1 MILLIFGQQI
11 IDAPVIYIRNLF
23 LTIVLLIGGVLS
35 VKGQL
40 STLHYLPPLHA
51 NSNQVDSHFV
61 YISTPYKSNIEVRVK
76 RGDGKD
82 IGGSPFTVSN
92 SKPIRINAG
101 GSQFDSDIMVPNDSV
116 MAKLSTKGFIIE
128 ADSAVYVNARYRSGS
143 SQAECITTK
152 GEAALGKEFRL
163 GSMPLQGTQTW
174 RNFVFSF
181 MATEDNTK
189 VVVSGYDDDVTFD
202 GPYTRYDDTLKYT
215 LNKGQSVVVAGSAS
229 NQYNWSGTI
238 GALISSDK
246 NIAVNTGNWLGSI
259 ASRTGLQDIGL
270 DQIVPVSKL
279 GTEHVVIEA
288 AGYPDQESPLVVA
301 AYNST
306 AVYINGDNRPYT
318 RLNAGEWALIPNS
331 YYTGNGH
338 KNMYIRTTQ
347 PVYVYQMMAGARDYA
362 TPGMNFIP
370 PIRCG
375 LSNKLDLIPDIDK
388 IGNVRYN
395 GSVIALAEKG
405 AGLWVNGVKQ
415 SGAEAVT
422 GTNTWETYR
431 ISGYRGDVRVESQ
444 YGIAAGFYGSSSAA
458 GYGAYF
464 SGFSNFVEIEMDIP
478 DDQACVGEAVRVYY
492 TGDTSDN
499 AKITFSFPGSE
510 RVSGTGLGPFDVFYK
525 NPGVYRVDLKLELG
539 SCKDSKFE
547 FVEIMPKYNDTF
559 RQASCDS
566 FYSPARSKMFYN
578 SAVYTDT
585 FRSIS
590 GCDSIVTV
598 DLTIHKSQRQ
608 RTVESSCDSF
618 YWATA
623 DSMIYQSGLY
633 SKLFVNQYGCDSL
646 VEVAL
651 EISKAVRKDDLGTS
665 CDSFYWQNGD
675 TLIKQSGLY
684 RKNLFTSDGC
694 DSILTLDVKIGR
706 SMLIVNQAMS
716 CDSFY
721 WDVNGST
728 LYSGGIY
735 TDTFTNVEGCDSI
748 MYLNL
753 EINPS
758 FAAEETQSECD
769 SFWWDKNNKWYYQ
782 SGNYEA
788 AYPSAFGCD
797 SSYELNLSINP
808 SYFFAETETACDAFT
823 WPVTGEE
830 LSATGLYTE
839 NFKTAAGCDSI
850 HVLDLT
856 VPSSSS
862 STEVDSFCEQYD
874 WKLSGER
881 LFDAG
886 TYEFVTTNAAGCDS
900 TITLFL
906 QEAPYLCECTVHIPT
921 AFSPNGD
928 RVNDLFRISHN
939 CQDRIG
945 DFELRIYNRWGELL
959 YHNTNP
965 TNLSWDGLQDG
976 KGLPSGLY
984 PYMLQYKLGLVNK
997 QSHYESGVLHLI
1009 R

>member
-1 MILLIFGQQI
+1 M
-11 IDAPVIYIRNLF
+11 IYIRNLF
-23 LTIVLLIGGVLS
+23 LTIVVLIGGVLS

-559 RQASCDS
+559 SQVACDS
-566 FYSPARSKMFYN
+566 FYSPTRKKMMFVSNLY
-578 SAVYTDT
+578 SDT
-585 FRSIS
+585 FTSIA
-590 GCDSIVTV
+590 GCDSFSTI
-598 DLTIHKSQRQ
+598 DLTINYSEYKLSN
-608 RTVESSCDSF
+608 ELSCDSF

-633 SKLFVNQYGCDSL
+633 SRLFVNQYGCDSL
-646 VEVAL
+646 VELDLRISAAYRNGNVAT
-651 EISKAVRKDDLGTS
+651 A
-665 CDSFYWQNGD
+665 CDSFYWQEGD
-675 TLIKQSGLY
+675 TLIRQSGQY
-684 RKNLFTSDGC
+684 TKNWFTSDGC
-694 DSILTLDVKIGR
+694 DSILTLDLQIGR
-706 SMLIVNQAMS
+706 STLIQNQAMS
-716 CDSFY
+716 CDSFL
-721 WDVNGST
+721 WDVNNST
-728 LYSGGIY
+728 LYSSGIY
-735 TDTFTNVEGCDSI
+735 SDTFTNADGCDSI

-758 FAAEETQSECD
+758 FEAAESHSTCD
-769 SFWWDKNNKWYYQ
+769 SFRWDKDNNWYFQ
-782 SGNYEA
+782 SGDYSLDLQSQ
-788 AYPSAFGCD
+788 YGCD
-797 SSYELNLSINP
+797 SVYTLDLRIESS
-808 SYFFAETETACDAFT
+808 FFSSETQAACDVYT
-823 WPVTGEE
+823 WPVNGEE
-830 LSATGLYTE
+830 FTISGMYSDTFT
-839 NFKTAAGCDSI
+839 TVAGCDSI
-850 HVLDLT
+850 YVLNLEIAE
-856 VPSSSS
+856 SSSLM
-862 STEVDSFCEQYD
+862 EVDSFCEQYN
-874 WKLSGER
+874 WQTSGQVLR
-881 LFDAG
+881 KAG
-886 TYEFVTTNAAGCDS
+886 TFEFITSNEAGCDS
-900 TITLFL
+900 VITLFL
-906 QEAPYLCECTVHIPT
+906 QEAPYLCECTVFIPT

-928 RVNDLFRISHN
+928 RINDLFQITHN
-939 CQDRIG
+939 CQDRIH
-945 DFELRIYNRWGELL
+945 DFDLRVYNRWGELL
-959 YHNTNP
+959 YHNTNV
-965 TNLSWDGLQDG
+965 NNVSWDGLQDG
-976 KGLPSGLY
+976 KELPLGLY
-984 PYMLQYKLGLVNK
+984 PYLLHYKTGLVDK
-997 QSHYESGVLHLI
+997 ESHYESGMLHLI